1 MLDKSEIKR
10 ILIITLSNL
19 GDIILTTPV
28 VEALSEEFPEASL
41 DIMVSPV
48 GEEVF
53 KYHQRVS
60 ECVIYDK
67 KATPLQK
74 FKLFLTLRRKKY
86 NLVVDL
92 RNTILTLL
100 LGAKYNTGPFKRGLK
115 KQMHKKD
122 VHLHWLQVIGIDTSK
137 ALFYIPIKNADKK
150 YVDGLLSKLGGKPF
164 IVVSPGAKS
173 HVKRWPLKN
182 FAKLCDMIKSDLGI
196 EIILVGNEFDK
207 IVVERILF
215 CIKIKPINFIEKT
228 NVRQL
233 ACLIKKAKLLIT
245 NDSAPM
251 HIASAVDTPVLAFFG
266 PTDEKKYGP
275 ATKTKSKVLRKNLK
289 CAPCEVPQ
297 CINTANKYECL
308 KTISVNEAFAAVKEL
323 LKP

>member
-1 MLDKSEIKR
+1 MLDKASIKQ
-10 ILIITLSNL
+10 ILVITLSNL

-28 VEALSEEFPEASL
+28 VEALSKEFPEASL
-41 DIMVSPV
+41 DVMVSPV
-48 GEEVF
+48 GEDIF
-53 KYHQRVS
+53 KSHRRVS

-74 FKLFLTLRRKKY
+74 FKFFLTLRRKKY
-86 NLVVDL
+86 DLVVDL

-122 VHLHWLQVIGIDTSK
+122 VHLHWLQVIGIDTSG
-137 ALFYIPIKNADKK
+137 ASFHIPVENADGK
-150 YVDGLLSKLGGKPF
+150 YVDSLLSELGGKPF

-182 FAKLCDMIKSDLGI
+182 FAKLCDMIKNDLGI
-196 EIILVGNEFDK
+196 EAILIGNEFDK

-215 CIKIKPINFIEKT
+215 YTKSKPLNFIEKT

-233 ACLIKKAKLLIT
+233 AYLIEKAKLLIT

-289 CAPCEVPQ
+289 
-297 CINTANKYECL
+297 
-308 KTISVNEAFAAVKEL
+308 FAYL
-323 LKP
+323 FLFCYSF

>member
-1 MLDKSEIKR
+1 MLDKSDIKR
-10 ILIITLSNL
+10 ILVITLSNL

-28 VEALSEEFPEASL
+28 VEVLSKEFPKASL
-41 DIMVSPV
+41 DVMVSPV
-48 GEEVF
+48 GEDIF
-53 KYHQRVS
+53 KSHRRVS
-60 ECVIYDK
+60 ECIIYDK

-74 FKLFLTLRRKKY
+74 FKLFLTLRKKKY

-115 KQMHKKD
+115 NDMHKKD
-122 VHLHWLQVIGIDTSK
+122 VHLSWLQAIGIDASS
-137 ALFYIPIKNADKK
+137 ASFHIPIENADEK
-150 YVDGLLSKLGGKPF
+150 YVDSLLSKLGGKPF
-164 IVVSPGAKS
+164 ITISPGAKS
-173 HVKRWPLKN
+173 HVKRWALKN
-182 FAKLCDMIKSDLGI
+182 FAKLADMVKNDLGI
-196 EIILVGNEFDK
+196 EVILVGNEFDK
-207 IVVERILF
+207 IIIERILF
-215 CIKIKPINFIEKT
+215 YMKTKPFNFIEKT

-233 ACLIKKAKLLIT
+233 AYLIKKAKLLIT

-275 ATKTKSKVLRKNLK
+275 VTKTKSKVLRKNIK

-297 CINTANKYECL
+297 CINAANKYECL
-308 KTISVNEAFAAVKEL
+308 KTISADEAFAAVREL
-323 LKP
+323 LG